1 METKPRN
8 TGYYIKEV
16 KTLVKRDLSSNL
28 LSVISLAFI
37 FFILSLVFSM
47 GLGSDF
53 MITQIKEQ
61 AEISIY
67 YDEDVSLGS
76 LKKDLESIEGV
87 TSVTQIDEETAKEQ
101 MIPVLGSE
109 SKILELFDHNP
120 FSAYLDVGI
129 NIESVNEI
137 SEKVSSLKGVELV
150 RDNKEVLQKLE
161 EISNIIRIVGIFI
174 ILSVSVATLVITSH
188 LIRQGIYLNRDSI
201 GTLKLLGAP
210 DGFIYMPFL
219 INGILMSL
227 LAGLISLIMT
237 YFSTS
242 YLYNQLSGSLP
253 FVVLPAFSEHIV
265 VLAFFTL
272 SLSILL
278 GIFGGLMG
286 IKSTKPKS
294 N

>member
-1 METKPRN
+1 MGNRPGN
-8 TGYYIKEV
+8 TSYYINEV

-37 FFILSLVFSM
+37 FFVLSLVFSM
-47 GLGSDF
+47 GLNSNF

-67 YDEDVSLGS
+67 YDEDVSLDT
-76 LKKDLESIEGV
+76 LQKKLESIEGV
-87 TSVTQIDEETAKEQ
+87 TSVTSIDEETAKEQ
-101 MIPVLGSE
+101 MIPILGNE
-109 SKILELFDHNP
+109 SKVLELFDHNP

-129 NIESVNEI
+129 NIESANVI
-137 SEKVSSLKGVELV
+137 SEKAASLEGVNLV

-161 EISNIIRIVGIFI
+161 EIASIISVVGAFI
-174 ILSVSVATLVITSH
+174 ILSVSIATIVITSH

-210 DGFIYMPFL
+210 NSFIYMPFL
-219 INGILMSL
+219 INGVLMSL

-237 YFSTS
+237 CFSTR

-253 FVVLPAFSEHIV
+253 FVVLPAFSKHLVI
-265 VLAFFTL
+265 LGLFTL

-286 IKSTKPKS
+286 IKSTQPK
-294 N
+294 NN